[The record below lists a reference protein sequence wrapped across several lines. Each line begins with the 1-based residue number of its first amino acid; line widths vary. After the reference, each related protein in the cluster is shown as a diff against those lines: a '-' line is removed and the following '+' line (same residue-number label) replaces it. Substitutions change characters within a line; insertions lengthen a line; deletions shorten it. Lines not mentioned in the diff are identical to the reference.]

1 MFGAGRVRLSAMP
14 RTSLA
19 AAVRE
24 VAARDPVMGAFI
36 ERAGPMK
43 LRASRGVDV
52 FTSLAAAIN
61 YQQLAGKA
69 AAAIHGRFVALF
81 DGNPT
86 PQAVLDTPMDR
97 LRSAGLSRNKAASIV
112 DLAAKV
118 ADGTVPRD
126 GWSRLSDDEIVERLS
141 AVRGIGRWT
150 AEMFLIFDLR
160 RLDVWPVDD
169 YGVRKGYTRI
179 YGLPE
184 LPKPRELE
192 AEGERFRP
200 YRTVAAW
207 YCWRAVVTALPA
219 VGG

>member
-1 MFGAGRVRLSAMP
+1 MP

-24 VAARDPVMGAFI
+24 VGARDPVMRAFI
-36 ERAGPMK
+36 ERAGPMR

-52 FTSLAAAIN
+52 FSSLAAAIN
-61 YQQLAGKA
+61 YQQLAGAA

-86 PQAVLDTPMDR
+86 PQAVLDTSMDR
-97 LRSAGLSRNKAASIV
+97 LRSPGLSRNKAASIV

-118 ADGTVPRD
+118 VDGTVPRD
-126 GWSRLSDDEIVERLS
+126 GWSKLSDDEIVERLS

-169 YGVRKGYTRI
+169 FGVRKGHQRL
-179 YGLPE
+179 YGLAEPLRPKE
-184 LPKPRELE
+184 LM
-192 AEGERFRP
+192 AEGDRFRP

-207 YCWRAVVTALPA
+207 YCWRVMDGPFPMQEAGSCPGI
-219 VGG
+219 GGGLI

>member
-1 MFGAGRVRLSAMP
+1 MP

-19 AAVRE
+19 AAVRD
-24 VAARDPVMGAFI
+24 VAARDPVIGAFI

-52 FTSLAAAIN
+52 FSSLAAAIN
-61 YQQLAGKA
+61 YQQLAGAA

-97 LRSAGLSRNKAASIV
+97 LRSAGLSRNKAASIA

-118 ADGTVPRD
+118 VDGTVPRD
-126 GWSRLSDDEIVERLS
+126 GWSKLSDDEIVERLS

-169 YGVRKGYTRI
+169 YGVRKGYARI
-179 YGLPE
+179 YGLPD
-184 LPKPRELE
+184 LPKPKELE

-207 YCWRAVVTALPA
+207 YCWRAVPMILPSA
-219 VGG
+219 DADTSGGRNG